1 MEQQISLL
9 EKNMKEKQ
17 EAYNLKKRTAD
28 LLPDVENNTAK
39 LQVPG
44 PNYHDVF
51 FSLNRS
57 PIHQTT
63 IVCTAFFSCSNTQL
77 LVLALSLV
85 KVTHM

>member
-1 MEQQISLL
+1 
-9 EKNMKEKQ
+9 MKEKQ

-63 IVCTAFFSCSNTQL
+63 IVCTAFSVVPTHNSYRVFIAVRKFSVRGKL
-77 LVLALSLV
+77 
-85 KVTHM
+85 H

>member
-44 PNYHDVF
+44 PNFHDVF
-51 FSLNRS
+51 F
-57 PIHQTT
+57 
-63 IVCTAFFSCSNTQL
+63 
-77 LVLALSLV
+77 LA
-85 KVTHM
+85 